1 MSRERFFY
9 VIAYDIPSDKR
20 RKKVHNLLSGY
31 CTWSQYSLFEGYLTE
46 KQELALEARLR
57 KIIDEDEDSLRFYP
71 LCAADVDNVITL
83 GSEPPGDEQEIIV

>member
-31 CTWSQYSLFEGYLTE
+31 CSWSQYSLFEGYLTE
-46 KQELALEARLR
+46 KQQLALEAGLR
-57 KIIDEDEDSLRFYP
+57 KIIDEGQDSLRFYP
-71 LCAADVDNVITL
+71 LCAADVDKVVTL
-83 GSEPPGDEQEIIV
+83 GSDPPAEESEIIV